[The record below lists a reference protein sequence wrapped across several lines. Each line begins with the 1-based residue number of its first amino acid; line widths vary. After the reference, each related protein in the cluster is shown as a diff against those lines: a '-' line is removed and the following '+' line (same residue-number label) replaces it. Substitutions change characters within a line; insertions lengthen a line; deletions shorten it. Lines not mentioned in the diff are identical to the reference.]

1 MANKVIKITVYVPAI
16 PDWLKINS
24 SITIP
29 LPLKKAKELAQKLL
43 EVQDD
48 VEIKLNFASG
58 KKTNVEINW
67 DSEKKDLL
75 IDTHYSSMS

>member
-1 MANKVIKITVYVPAI
+1 MANKVIKITAYVPAI

-24 SITIP
+24 SITVP
-29 LPLKKAKELAQKLL
+29 LPLKNAKELAQKLL

-48 VEIKLNFASG
+48 VEINLNFASG

-67 DSEKKDLL
+67 DSEKKE
-75 IDTHYSSMS
+75 

>member
-1 MANKVIKITVYVPAI
+1 MANKVIKITAYVPAI

-29 LPLKKAKELAQKLL
+29 LPLKNAKELAQKLL

-67 DSEKKDLL
+67 DSEKKDLI

>member
-1 MANKVIKITVYVPAI
+1 MANKVIKITAYLPAI

-24 SITIP
+24 SITVP
-29 LPLKKAKELAQKLL
+29 LPLKNAKELAQKLL

-48 VEIKLNFASG
+48 VEIKLNFANG

-67 DSEKKDLL
+67 DSEKKDLI

>member
-1 MANKVIKITVYVPAI
+1 MANKVIKITAYVPAI

-24 SITIP
+24 SITVP
-29 LPLKKAKELAQKLL
+29 LPLKNAKELAQKLL

>member
-1 MANKVIKITVYVPAI
+1 MANKVIKITAYLPAI

-24 SITIP
+24 SITVP
-29 LPLKKAKELAQKLL
+29 LPLKNAKELAQKLL

-67 DSEKKDLL
+67 DSEKKDLI